1 MPTNIDKLT
10 WEFDVNDTSLVQA
23 VERTKDRFKVLD
35 RYQGIVTKQYQKGT
49 ISAGQFTKAMTRVK
63 SEVLTQQKALGGLE
77 VQLGGVDA
85 AFGKAFKV
93 GKGSG
98 AGNANIALQELGRG
112 ISDFNA
118 VGGFTADGFQRGLL
132 ASTNNLERFAEI
144 AGYTIRQSGGLKGA
158 IGALGKSLIGPGGLI
173 LGITVLLS
181 FLPKIIEFFQD
192 WKNGVS
198 EAQKETEKLAET
210 MEKAF
215 KDSPQGK
222 LNKLQEDEKTLIEE
236 KNKLSNEYFELYS
249 KGFRNLDGLL
259 RKIQSKDEAIAKNRK
274 LQLILTEQINEA
286 IAGGAVEEGL
296 ALENEPDLFDAFDIN
311 PNQPK
316 LVDPND
322 VEIIDEFADSVEDLN
337 QILMENGR
345 ITGML
350 SVANTEAW
358 LKAQEQFEKSKLT
371 IEGAS
376 DSLISAFESAATQG
390 GNLIQNLAGGIL
402 SAIGSMLVKEGSA
415 YIALGIARN
424 AAFPGSGKKVIASG
438 AGLVAAGV
446 GLKAAGSSVA
456 RSGRGG
462 GSGSSAAA
470 ASTAPGSRE
479 ADTTRS
485 NVVFKIGN
493 DALVGQM
500 QQALDKRGTTH
511 GSSVL
516 FPNN

>member
-1 MPTNIDKLT
+1 
-10 WEFDVNDTSLVQA
+10 
-23 VERTKDRFKVLD
+23 
-35 RYQGIVTKQYQKGT
+35 
-49 ISAGQFTKAMTRVK
+49 MTRVK
-63 SEVLTQQKALGGLE
+63 SQVQLNQKALKALQ
-77 VQLGGVDA
+77 VDVGGVDV
-85 AFGKAFKV
+85 AFGKAFKA

-98 AGNANIALQELGRG
+98 AGNAALAVQELGRG
-112 ISDFNA
+112 ISDFSA
-118 VGGFTADGFQRGLL
+118 GGGFQDFNRG
-132 ASTNNLERFAEI
+132 AIAAGNNFERIAEVFR
-144 AGYTIRQSGGLKGA
+144 YTIAQSGGVKNALGA
-158 IGALGKSLIGPGGLI
+158 IANSLVGPAGVVLAITLVISLG
-173 LGITVLLS
+173 
-181 FLPKIIEFFQD
+181 PKLFKFFKD
-192 WKNGVS
+192 WANNVS
-198 EAQKETEKLAET
+198 KADKETQKFADTLKE
-210 MEKAF
+210 AF
-215 KDSPQGK
+215 DSSDQGK
-222 LNKLQEDEKTLIEE
+222 LNKLQEAEKDLIAE
-236 KNKLSNEYFELYS
+236 KNKLSEEYFS
-249 KGFRNLDGLL
+249 KYEQGFRNLDGLL
-259 RKIQSKDEAIAKNRK
+259 AQIAAKDESIAKNRK
-274 LQLILTEQINEA
+274 LQLILTDKINESLADGA
-286 IAGGAVEEGL
+286 IEDGL
-296 ALENEPDLFDAFDIN
+296 ALEDEPGLFDAFDIN
-311 PNQPK
+311 PNEQK
-316 LVDPND
+316 LIDPED
-322 VEIIDEFADSVEDLN
+322 VEIIDEFADSVDDLN
-337 QILMENGR
+337 QILLENGR

-376 DSLISAFESAATQG
+376 NSLISAFESAATQG
-390 GNLIQNLAGGIL
+390 GNLVQNLAGGIL

-424 AAFPGSGKKVIASG
+424 AAFPGSGAKVLASG

-456 RSGRGG
+456 RSGRSG

-479 ADTTRS
+479 VDTTKS